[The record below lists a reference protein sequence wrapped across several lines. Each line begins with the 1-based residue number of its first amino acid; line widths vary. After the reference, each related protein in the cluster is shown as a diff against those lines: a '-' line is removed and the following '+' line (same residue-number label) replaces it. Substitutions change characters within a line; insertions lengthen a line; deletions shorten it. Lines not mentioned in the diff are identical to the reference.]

1 MKILV
6 TIYSDLEAF
15 PPSLNAVLSMAER
28 GAELIVVQ
36 RSIGRGCWT
45 FPGNVSVR
53 TVVKR
58 SGEAEL
64 SKLPTIQKFADF
76 ARFLLGII
84 MALRRDR
91 PDLLIAYDPIPLLA
105 CRIALKLASRRPVFW
120 YHNHDTEARV
130 ASRRG
135 SVGWLAGVT
144 EKRTFRDL
152 DIFSLPARERQQYF
166 PLQTL
171 REAPLVIPNYPSL
184 CHYPPPNSSDHG
196 ACIKLIYQGSLGRH
210 HGFQKILE
218 WLDRSI
224 DGHQLSLTL
233 LGKIDPEFRAELLEK
248 AAIFGV
254 EDRLE
259 ISDFIPLTMLPA
271 RLAGFTI
278 GLALHIPV
286 GVTYS
291 TGGTASNKIY
301 EYAACGLPVL
311 LYDTPHYREHLGW
324 RSWVG
329 FCRLDWESFSSA
341 VSCILSKRGA
351 AKVAAR
357 YDFETELNYEHVFAE
372 TWQTILP
379 RISRNSRAV

>member
-1 MKILV
+1 
-6 TIYSDLEAF
+6 
-15 PPSLNAVLSMAER
+15 
-28 GAELIVVQ
+28 
-36 RSIGRGCWT
+36 
-45 FPGNVSVR
+45 
-53 TVVKR
+53 
-58 SGEAEL
+58 
-64 SKLPTIQKFADF
+64 
-76 ARFLLGII
+76 
-84 MALRRDR
+84 
-91 PDLLIAYDPIPLLA
+91 
-105 CRIALKLASRRPVFW
+105 
-120 YHNHDTEARV
+120 
-130 ASRRG
+130 
-135 SVGWLAGVT
+135 
-144 EKRTFRDL
+144 
-152 DIFSLPARERQQYF
+152 
-166 PLQTL
+166 
-171 REAPLVIPNYPSL
+171 
-184 CHYPPPNSSDHG
+184 
-196 ACIKLIYQGSLGRH
+196 
-210 HGFQKILE
+210 
-218 WLDRSI
+218 
-224 DGHQLSLTL
+224 